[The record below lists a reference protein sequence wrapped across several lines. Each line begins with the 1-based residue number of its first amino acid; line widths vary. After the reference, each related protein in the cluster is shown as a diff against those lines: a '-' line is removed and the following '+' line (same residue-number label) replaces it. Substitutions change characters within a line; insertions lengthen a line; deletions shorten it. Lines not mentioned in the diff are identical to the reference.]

1 MMHTSTILTLSFRDH
16 IHTPLASPSGP
27 WPSPQVCG
35 LMILC
40 LAPTWRSVRLLW
52 VPCHPSESGKGAVC
66 PYRQSRSIFSGKF
79 RNQPKGHN
87 RFLTAAHAVQGECVT
102 NLVFT
107 SQRLDRTWAVGRM
120 HSEEGAQTLV

>member
-1 MMHTSTILTLSFRDH
+1 MRANDTSS
-16 IHTPLASPSGP
+16 
-27 WPSPQVCG
+27 
-35 LMILC
+35 
-40 LAPTWRSVRLLW
+40 APTWRSVRFLW
-52 VPCHPSESGKGAVC
+52 VPCHPSEGGKEVVC

-79 RNQPKGHN
+79 RNQPKGHD

-120 HSEEGAQTLV
+120 YSEEGAQTLV